1 MLAMSWPVGLGAAT
15 VFGLVLAIS
24 RIVSLSSM
32 LAALAAIGLVCLL
45 EEPLPYRLL
54 VIAGGI
60 YVIVRHRA
68 NIQRLLSGT
77 ESRLGQGD
85 PETKAAPQA

>member
-1 MLAMSWPVGLGAAT
+1 MWDMAAT
-15 VFGLVLAIS
+15 VFGVVLAIS

-32 LAALAAIGLVCLL
+32 LAALAAIALVCFLDQ
-45 EEPLPYRLL
+45 PLPYRLL

-68 NIQRLLSGT
+68 NIARLLAGT
-77 ESRLGQGD
+77 EPRVGQSSR
-85 PETKAAPQA
+85 ESKAGSQI